1 MKHTIRELAR
11 LKIRTLKPY
20 NSARKIGGNGDIWL
34 NANES
39 PFPTKF
45 NLSLKTFNRYPE
57 SQPKEVIERY
67 SNYAKLSSNQILVS
81 RGADEAIELLIRTFC
96 EPSVDTVLFS
106 PPTYGMYAVSAESCG
121 VESIQINPLK
131 GWQINL
137 AAIEQQLNK
146 FKLIYLCNP
155 NNPTGNL
162 LNIEDIRTLLKMTM
176 EQKALVIIDESYI
189 EFCPHASITT
199 WIHDYPNLVI
209 LRTLSKA
216 FALAGI
222 RCGFALA
229 DQDIINLLLKVIA
242 PYPLSIPVADI
253 ATQALSEFGITKMR
267 NNVKKIIN
275 NRNWLI
281 QALDNCSCVDKVFDS
296 EANYLLV
303 RFHNAP
309 RVFDHL
315 SKKGIILRDQ
325 SDHKGLVDCLRIT
338 IGTRKECV
346 LVITALQNL
355 NLKRN

>member
-1 MKHTIRELAR
+1 MKHAITELAR

-39 PFPTKF
+39 PFPAKF
-45 NLSLKTFNRYPE
+45 HFSLKTFNRYPE
-57 SQPKEVIERY
+57 GQPKEVISRY
-67 SNYAKLSSNQILVS
+67 SNYAKLASTQVLVS
-81 RGADEAIELLIRTFC
+81 RGADEAIELLIRAFC

-106 PPTYGMYAVSAESCG
+106 PPTYGMYAVSAASCG

-137 AAIEQQLNK
+137 GAIKEHLNK

-162 LNIEDIRTLLKMTM
+162 LNIEDIRALLNMTM

-189 EFCPHASITT
+189 EFCPHASITA
-199 WIHDYPNLVI
+199 WIHDYPHLVV

-216 FALAGI
+216 FALAGL

-229 DQDIINLLLKVIA
+229 NQDIINLLLKVIA
-242 PYPLSIPVADI
+242 PYPISIPVADI
-253 ATQALSEFGITKMR
+253 ATQALSESGITRMR
-267 NNVKKIIN
+267 KNVKKIIN

-281 QALDNCSCVDKVFDS
+281 QALHNCSCVNKAFTS

-303 RFHNAP
+303 RFYNAP
-309 RVFDHL
+309 IVFHHL
-315 SKKGIILRDQ
+315 SKRGIILRDQ
-325 SDHKGLVDCLRIT
+325 SEHRGLADCLRIT

-346 LVITALQNL
+346 RVITALQEL
-355 NLKRN
+355 NININ